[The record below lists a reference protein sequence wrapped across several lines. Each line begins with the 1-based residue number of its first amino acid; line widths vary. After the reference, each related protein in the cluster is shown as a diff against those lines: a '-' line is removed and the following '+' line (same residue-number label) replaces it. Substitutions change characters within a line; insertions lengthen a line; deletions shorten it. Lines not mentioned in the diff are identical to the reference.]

1 MSLEQA
7 LMDCTI
13 AIQDLCTLLKNKP
26 AKVFP
31 SVEKIK
37 IPTLKKREEV
47 SIQVEENVKSPKVVE
62 LEISERPKAVEPEIS
77 ESPKVVEP
85 ENKTLTVKEMV
96 EAFVNLAKKDRS
108 LASTLLRD
116 YGLSN
121 AYEVPEDKRGE
132 FIDQIHILLGKN

>member
-7 LMDCTI
+7 LMDCTV

-26 AKVFP
+26 AKDFP
-31 SVEKIK
+31 SVEKLK
-37 IPTLKKREEV
+37 IPTPKKREEV

-62 LEISERPKAVEPEIS
+62 LEIS

-116 YGLSN
+116 YGFSN

>member
-7 LMDCTI
+7 LMDCTV
-13 AIQDLCTLLKNKP
+13 AIQDLCTLLKNKQ
-26 AKVFP
+26 AKDFP
-31 SVEKIK
+31 SVEEIK
-37 IPTLKKREEV
+37 ISTPKNGEDV
-47 SIQVEENVKSPKVVE
+47 SIQVEENVES
-62 LEISERPKAVEPEIS
+62 SKAVEPEIS
-77 ESPKVVEP
+77 ESSKAVEP
-85 ENKTLTVKEMV
+85 EISVSSKAVEKENQTPTVKEMV

-132 FIDQIHILLGKN
+132 FFDQILILLGQN

>member
-7 LMDCTI
+7 LMDCTV
-13 AIQDLCTLLKNKP
+13 AIQDLCTLLKNKQ
-26 AKVFP
+26 AKDFP
-31 SVEKIK
+31 SVEEIK
-37 IPTLKKREEV
+37 ISTPKKGEEV
-47 SIQVEENVKSPKVVE
+47 SIQVEENVES
-62 LEISERPKAVEPEIS
+62 SKAVEPEIS
-77 ESPKVVEP
+77 ESSKAVEK
-85 ENKTLTVKEMV
+85 ENQTPTVKEMV

-132 FIDQIHILLGKN
+132 FFDQILILLGQN

>member
-13 AIQDLCTLLKNKP
+13 AIQDLCTLLKNKQ
-26 AKVFP
+26 AKDFP
-31 SVEKIK
+31 SVEEIK
-37 IPTLKKREEV
+37 IPTPKKGEEV
-47 SIQVEENVKSPKVVE
+47 SIQVEENVES
-62 LEISERPKAVEPEIS
+62 PKAVEPEIS

-85 ENKTLTVKEMV
+85 ENKKTTVKEMV

-116 YGLSN
+116 YGFSN

-132 FIDQIHILLGKN
+132 FIDQIHILLGQN

>member
-13 AIQDLCTLLKNKP
+13 AIQDLCTLLKNKQ
-26 AKVFP
+26 AKDFP
-31 SVEKIK
+31 SVEEIK
-37 IPTLKKREEV
+37 ISTPKKGEEV
-47 SIQVEENVKSPKVVE
+47 SIQVEENVES
-62 LEISERPKAVEPEIS
+62 SKAVEPEIS
-77 ESPKVVEP
+77 ESSKAVEK
-85 ENKTLTVKEMV
+85 ENQTPTVKEMV

-116 YGLSN
+116 YGFSN

-132 FIDQIHILLGKN
+132 FIDQIHILLGQN

>member
-13 AIQDLCTLLKNKP
+13 AIQDLCTLLKNKQ
-26 AKVFP
+26 AKDFP
-31 SVEKIK
+31 SVEEIK
-37 IPTLKKREEV
+37 IPTPKKGEEV
-47 SIQVEENVKSPKVVE
+47 SIQVEENVES
-62 LEISERPKAVEPEIS
+62 PKAVEPEIS

-85 ENKTLTVKEMV
+85 ENKTTTVKEMV

-116 YGLSN
+116 YGFSN

-132 FIDQIHILLGKN
+132 FIDQIHILLGQN